1 MQRSL
6 TFLVKVV
13 LFAEKGYC
21 GKSQVGKVLII
32 WENELPNCSKQFK
45 TRKYLL
51 ALFSC
56 FFLLGQKPIEWKM
69 VGLGGV
75 IYTHLAAIYFPRLAQ
90 AAVLQVCE
98 GIPLQPTRP
107 APRNLT
113 FASLFWTKGRLRFR
127 GLLATLHHHKLQRWW
142 RTATSRRERKSWGII
157 LVKRRSKRYL
167 YQKGFIWMDCWIDW
181 S

>member
-1 MQRSL
+1 MRIL
-6 TFLVKVV
+6 WKIT
-13 LFAEKGYC
+13 G
-21 GKSQVGKVLII
+21 GKSTNYLRKWAAKLFQAIQDKEVLAGTV
-32 WENELPNCSKQFK
+32 LV
-45 TRKYLL
+45 
-51 ALFSC
+51 

-75 IYTHLAAIYFPRLAQ
+75 IYTHLVAIYFPRLAQ

-167 YQKGFIWMDCWIDW
+167 YQKGIIWMDCWIDW